1 MQLINCSTE
10 DFKVASTKTEGIP
23 SHAVEIQ
30 GELINI
36 NKKNL
41 LDWGVKDSAV
51 DGIIAAGIGIPIR
64 MCNSLNPH
72 LCDLKHDSYSDIG
85 YVTKMW
91 KNGDWIVAN
100 AAITDTVASQKV
112 KDGTWMP
119 MGKGKWSVSGY
130 PGAEIDNDGMLSE
143 YLPTSISFVRN
154 PAKPAFE
161 GSGYELVVAAV
172 KDNKLQSENIKHNIK
187 EEIMTDEK
195 DDIKTDDPNKTDG
208 QGDIKDVKTEPKE
221 EPKADHKAEPKIE
234 STIKKEEV
242 TMYSQEEFDKKL
254 AESLETQKIE
264 YETHMAEMTSSD
276 DLTSMLSA
284 AKKETIKDTL
294 DQIKREKL
302 VDEYGGLVVAS
313 KIISAPFMT
322 DGKLD
327 DSKLKAHIDETK
339 MLSAAVIGTKI
350 EHAKAMVAAMPAGST
365 AFDKADVPGNM
376 QDADFNAKVS
386 KLGATSIDFSRGA

>member
-23 SHAVEIQ
+23 PHAVEIQ

-51 DGIIAAGIGIPIR
+51 DGIIAAGVGIPIR
-64 MCNSLNPH
+64 MCNSRNPH
-72 LCDLKHDSYSDIG
+72 LCDLNHDSFSDVG

-91 KNGDWIVAN
+91 KNDDWIVAN

-119 MGKGKWSVSGY
+119 MGKGRWSVSGY

-161 GSGYELVVAAV
+161 GSGFELVVAAV

-187 EEIMTDEK
+187 EETMTKEE
-195 DDIKTDDPNKTDG
+195 DDIKTDDSKKKDEQDG
-208 QGDIKDVKTEPKE
+208 TKDVKTEPDA
-221 EPKADHKAEPKIE
+221 EPKADDKPKGDEI
-234 STIKKEEV
+234 
-242 TMYSQEEFDKKL
+242 TMYSQEDFDKKL
-254 AESLETQKIE
+254 AESLETQKLE
-264 YETHMAEMTSSD
+264 FEEQMANMTTNGDLET
-276 DLTSMLSA
+276 MLSA
-284 AKKETIKDTL
+284 AKKETITDTL

-302 VDEYGGLVVAS
+302 TDEYMGMLSAS
-313 KIISAPFMT
+313 SILRAPFEV

-327 DSKLKAHIDETK
+327 DTKFKTHGDETK
-339 MLSAAVIGTKI
+339 MLSAAVLETKI
-350 EHAKAMVAAMPAGST
+350 EHAKAMVAAMPAGHT
-365 AFDKADVPGNM
+365 AFD
-376 QDADFNAKVS
+376 DANVSNKSPNTGFDFASVEREFKGS
-386 KLGATSIDFSRGA
+386 LGVR

>member
-130 PGAEIDNDGMLSE
+130 PGAEIDNDGMLNE

-187 EEIMTDEK
+187 EETMTKEE
-195 DDIKTDDPNKTDG
+195 DDIKTDDSKKKDEQDG
-208 QGDIKDVKTEPKE
+208 TKDVKTEPDA
-221 EPKADHKAEPKIE
+221 EPKADDKPKGDEI
-234 STIKKEEV
+234 
-242 TMYSQEEFDKKL
+242 TMYSQDDFDKKL
-254 AESLETQKIE
+254 AESLETQKLE
-264 YETHMAEMTSSD
+264 FEEQMANMTTNGDLET
-276 DLTSMLSA
+276 MLSA
-284 AKKETIKDTL
+284 AKKETITDTL

-302 VDEYGGLVVAS
+302 TDEYMGMLSAS
-313 KIISAPFMT
+313 SILRAPFEV

-327 DSKLKAHIDETK
+327 DTKFKTHGDETK
-339 MLSAAVIGTKI
+339 MLSAAVLETKI
-350 EHAKAMVAAMPAGST
+350 EHTKAMVAAMPAGST
-365 AFDKADVPGNM
+365 AFDKADIPGNM